1 MSASVTTRSTPAS
14 GPAAPG
20 QQSRLADLA
29 RSAAAPVICAI
40 ALIGLLSGYVA
51 LSGARIAQV
60 QIQVTLAALPLST
73 FGGSAGEGSTGQGS
87 TGEGAPGGG
96 GAGTG
101 LVGAYLTIRNLAGSA
116 DELTG
121 ASTPAARRVIL
132 TRHAGVGAAATRGGA
147 SPGPAVAGL
156 TIAAHSAVTLSPFG
170 SDVVLVGGARLRTGQ
185 HVPLTLT
192 FRQAG
197 RVTVEATVTAPG
209 AP

>member
-1 MSASVTTRSTPAS
+1 VSAPVTARSTPAS
-14 GPAAPG
+14 GLAAPE
-20 QQSRLADLA
+20 QQGRLADLA
-29 RSAAAPVICAI
+29 RSAAAPALCAI
-40 ALIGLLSGYVA
+40 ALIGLLSAYVA
-51 LSGARIAQV
+51 LSGARIARVQV
-60 QIQVTLAALPLST
+60 QVTLAALPLST
-73 FGGSAGEGSTGQGS
+73 FGGSTGQGNIV
-87 TGEGAPGGG
+87 EGAA

-101 LVGAYLTIRNLAGSA
+101 TGTGTGTGIVGAYLTIRNLAGSA

-132 TRHAGVGAAATRGGA
+132 TRHAGVGAAATQGDASGGR
-147 SPGPAVAGL
+147 AVAGL
-156 TIAAHSAVTLSPFG
+156 AIAAYSTVTLSPFG
-170 SDVVLVGGARLRTGQ
+170 SDVVLVGAARLRAGQ

>member
-14 GPAAPG
+14 GPVAPV

-73 FGGSAGEGSTGQGS
+73 FGGSTGEGSTGQGN
-87 TGEGAPGGG
+87 TGEGTPGG

-101 LVGAYLTIRNLAGSA
+101 PVGAYLTIRNLSGSA

-132 TRHAGVGAAATRGGA
+132 TRHAGVGAAATRGSA

-156 TIAAHSAVTLSPFG
+156 AIAAHSAVTLSPFG
-170 SDVVLVGGARLRTGQ
+170 SDIVLVGATRLRTGQ

>member
-1 MSASVTTRSTPAS
+1 VSAPVTARSTPAS
-14 GPAAPG
+14 GLAAPE
-20 QQSRLADLA
+20 QQGRLADLA
-29 RSAAAPVICAI
+29 RSAAAPALCAI
-40 ALIGLLSGYVA
+40 ALIGLLSAYVA
-51 LSGARIAQV
+51 LSGARIARVQV
-60 QIQVTLAALPLST
+60 QVTLAALPLST
-73 FGGSAGEGSTGQGS
+73 FGGSTGQGS
-87 TGEGAPGGG
+87 IVEGTTGA

-101 LVGAYLTIRNLAGSA
+101 IVGAYLTIRNLAGSA

-132 TRHAGVGAAATRGGA
+132 TRHAGVGAAATQGDASGGR
-147 SPGPAVAGL
+147 AVAGL
-156 TIAAHSAVTLSPFG
+156 AIAAHSTVTLSPFG
-170 SDVVLVGGARLRTGQ
+170 SDVVLVGAARLRAGQ

>member
-1 MSASVTTRSTPAS
+1 MSAPVTARSTPAS
-14 GPAAPG
+14 GLAAPE
-20 QQSRLADLA
+20 QQGRLADLA
-29 RSAAAPVICAI
+29 RSAAAPALCAI
-40 ALIGLLSGYVA
+40 ALIGLLSAYVA
-51 LSGARIAQV
+51 LSGARIARVQV
-60 QIQVTLAALPLST
+60 QVTLAALPLST
-73 FGGSAGEGSTGQGS
+73 FGGSTGQGS
-87 TGEGAPGGG
+87 IVEGTTGA

-101 LVGAYLTIRNLAGSA
+101 IVGAYLTIRNLAGSA

-132 TRHAGVGAAATRGGA
+132 TRHAGVGAAATQRDASGGR
-147 SPGPAVAGL
+147 AVAGL
-156 TIAAHSAVTLSPFG
+156 AIAAHSTVTLSPFG
-170 SDVVLVGGARLRTGQ
+170 SDVVLVGAARLRAGQ

>member
-1 MSASVTTRSTPAS
+1 MSASVTTKSTPAS
-14 GPAAPG
+14 GPAAPV

-40 ALIGLLSGYVA
+40 ALIGLLSAYVA
-51 LSGARIAQV
+51 LSGARTARV

-73 FGGSAGEGSTGQGS
+73 FEGSTGQGTTS
-87 TGEGAPGGG
+87 QGTTGDGAAGD

-132 TRHAGVGAAATRGGA
+132 TRHAGAGAAATQGDAGD
-147 SPGPAVAGL
+147 GPAVAGL

-170 SDVVLVGGARLRTGQ
+170 SDVVLVGAARLRLGQ

>member
-1 MSASVTTRSTPAS
+1 MSAPVTTKSTPATR
-14 GPAAPG
+14 PAAPVPP
-20 QQSRLADLA
+20 SRLAELA

-40 ALIGLLSGYVA
+40 ALIGLLSAYVA
-51 LSGARIAQV
+51 LSGARTARV

-73 FGGSAGEGSTGQGS
+73 FEGSTGQGS
-87 TGEGAPGGG
+87 TGGGATD

-101 LVGAYLTIRNLAGSA
+101 LVGAYVTIRNLSGSA

-132 TRHAGVGAAATRGGA
+132 TRHAGAGAAATRAGA
-147 SPGPAVAGL
+147 SDGTAVAGL
-156 TIAAHSAVTLSPFG
+156 AIAAHSAVTLSPFG
-170 SDVVLVGGARLRTGQ
+170 SDVVLVGAPRLRTGQ

-192 FRQAG
+192 FRRAG